1 MVFISEKTL
10 QKDQMVL
17 QGIITEITYQNQD
30 SGFMVVQLK
39 PDSAKDCYTCVGVM
53 PNIVAGVSVRFNG
66 EWEAH
71 KRYGQQFSVKK
82 YELVKPSTLEGIE
95 LLLGSGLIA
104 NIGPVRSKAII
115 ETFGFE
121 TLNILDKDPQ
131 RLLEVPGIGRKMME
145 RIAESWHQHSQIRHL
160 MLFLQD
166 YGISVNLAQKIYK
179 AWGEAAQA
187 KISENPYALIDD
199 VWGVGFIKADAI
211 AQKMGFLHDSFKRIR
226 AGLVYALQE
235 AANDGHS
242 YLPLSELV
250 QKAVEL
256 LGVKEE
262 LVIYSLDH
270 ILKTG
275 TLIKDEDCI
284 YLPGYFYAEKHI
296 AENLLSRK
304 SPGNLQIEEKE
315 LENWLIDYQKRHN
328 FHADPLQL
336 KAIRQ
341 AILNPLFILT
351 GGPGTGKTTILQ
363 VIVSFFRE
371 KHSLIA
377 LAAPTG
383 RAAQRMGNV
392 AGLTARTIHRL
403 LEFKGGASGYDFG
416 RDENNP
422 IEADVIILD
431 EMSMVDVLLMRR
443 FISAVKKETRLIM
456 VGDFHQLPSVGPGNV
471 LADLIDSGFI
481 PHVHLK
487 TIFRQAA
494 ASRIVTAA
502 HEIISG
508 IVPSFINSRDDNC
521 FFLHQQEPQKCVDLI
536 VDLVS
541 RRLPARYQLNPIVD
555 IQVLSPMHKGLLGT
569 QNLNKVLQKELNGQT
584 RFIARGENLFFL
596 GDKVM
601 QIKNNYDSGVFN
613 GDIGKVVEINDEQ
626 ELCVDFDGN
635 RVHYDS
641 RELDELVAAYC
652 ISIHKSQGCEF
663 RAVII
668 PVSTQHYIMLQRN
681 LIYTALTRAKQL
693 CVFVGSVQALEIAV
707 KNNEALRRYSK
718 LSCRLRCA
726 GDIF

>member
-1 MVFISEKTL
+1 
-10 QKDQMVL
+10 
-17 QGIITEITYQNQD
+17 
-30 SGFMVVQLK
+30 MVVQLK
-39 PDSAKDCYTCVGVM
+39 PDSTKNHYTCVGVM
-53 PNIVAGVSVRFNG
+53 PNVVAGESVCFHG
-66 EWEAH
+66 EWETH
-71 KRYGQQFSVKK
+71 KRFGQQFSVKR

-95 LLLGSGLIA
+95 LLLGSGLISS
-104 NIGPVRSKAII
+104 IGPVRSKAII

-121 TLNILDKDPQ
+121 TLNILDKEPQ

-145 RIAESWHQHSQIRHL
+145 KIAESWQQHSLVRHL
-160 MLFLQD
+160 MLFLQG
-166 YGISVNLAQKIYK
+166 YGVSVNLAQKIFK
-179 AWGEAAQA
+179 TWGEEAQA
-187 KISENPYALIDD
+187 RISENPYALIDD
-199 VWGVGFIKADAI
+199 VWGVGFIKADTI
-211 AQKMGFLHDSFKRIR
+211 AQKMGFSHDSFKRIR
-226 AGLVYALQE
+226 AGLVYVLQE

-250 QKAVEL
+250 HKSAEL

-270 ILKTG
+270 VIKIG
-275 TLIKDEDCI
+275 ALIKDEDCI
-284 YLPGYFYAEKHI
+284 YLPRYFHAEKYI

-304 SPGNLQIEEKE
+304 SPRNMLVEEKE
-315 LENWLIDYQKRHN
+315 LENWLIGYQRKYN

-383 RAAQRMGNV
+383 RAAQRMGSV
-392 AGLTARTIHRL
+392 AGLTAKTIHRL
-403 LEFKGGASGYDFG
+403 LEFKGGTSGYNFG

-431 EMSMVDVLLMRR
+431 EMSMVDVMLMRK
-443 FISAVKKETRLIM
+443 FISAVKTDTRLIM

-471 LADLIDSGFI
+471 LSDLIDSGFI
-481 PHVHLK
+481 SHVHLK

-508 IVPSFINSRDDNC
+508 IVPSFLNSRDDNC
-521 FFLHQQEPQKCVDLI
+521 FFLQQQEPQQCVALI

-541 RRLPARYQLNPIVD
+541 RRLPARYHLNPIVD
-555 IQVLSPMHKGLLGT
+555 IQILSPMHKGFLGT

-584 RFIARGENLFFL
+584 RCIIRGENCFFL

-601 QIKNNYDSGVFN
+601 QIKNNYDFGVFN
-613 GDIGKVVEINDEQ
+613 GDIGKVVEIDDEQ
-626 ELCVDFDGN
+626 GLCVDFDGN
-635 RVHYDS
+635 MVQYEN

-663 RAVII
+663 KAVII

-693 CVFVGSVQALEIAV
+693 CVFVGSAQALEIAV
-707 KNNEALRRYSK
+707 KNDEALKRYSQ
-718 LSCRLRCA
+718 LSCRLQCA

>member
-1 MVFISEKTL
+1 
-10 QKDQMVL
+10 
-17 QGIITEITYQNQD
+17 
-30 SGFMVVQLK
+30 MVVHLK
-39 PDSAKDCYTCVGVM
+39 PDSTKEHYTCVGVM
-53 PNIVAGVSVRFNG
+53 PNVVAGESVCFHG
-66 EWEAH
+66 EWETH
-71 KRYGQQFSVKK
+71 KRFGPQFSVKS

-95 LLLGSGLIA
+95 LLLGSGLISS
-104 NIGPVRSKAII
+104 IGPVRSKAII
-115 ETFGFE
+115 ETFGLK
-121 TLNILDKDPQ
+121 TLDILDKEPQ
-131 RLLEVPGIGRKMME
+131 RLTEVPGIGRKMME
-145 RIAESWHQHSQIRHL
+145 KIAESWQQHSQVRNL
-160 MLFLQD
+160 MLFLQG
-166 YGISVNLAQKIYK
+166 YGVSVNLAQKIFK
-179 AWGEAAQA
+179 TWGEKAQA
-187 KISENPYALIDD
+187 IISENPYALIDD

-211 AQKMGFLHDSFKRIR
+211 AQKMGFSHDSFKRIR
-226 AGLVYALQE
+226 AGLVYVLQE

-242 YLPLSELV
+242 YLPISELV
-250 QKAVEL
+250 RKSAEL
-256 LGVKEE
+256 LGVKDE

-270 ILKTG
+270 VIKTG
-275 TLIKDEDCI
+275 SLIKDEDCI
-284 YLPGYFYAEKHI
+284 YLPHYFHAERYI
-296 AENLLSRK
+296 AENLRSRK
-304 SPGNLQIEEKE
+304 SPVNMQVEVKE
-315 LENWLIDYQKRHN
+315 LENWLIDYQRRHN
-328 FHADPLQL
+328 FQADPLQL

-371 KHSLIA
+371 KHRLIA

-383 RAAQRMGNV
+383 RAAQRMGSV
-392 AGLTARTIHRL
+392 AGLTAKTIHRL

-431 EMSMVDVLLMRR
+431 EMSMVDVMLMRK
-443 FISAVKKETRLIM
+443 FISAVKTDTRLIM

-471 LADLIDSGFI
+471 LSDLIDSGFI

-508 IVPSFINSRDDNC
+508 IVPSFLNSRDDNC
-521 FFLHQQEPQKCVDLI
+521 FFLQQQEPQQCVSLI

-541 RRLPARYQLNPIVD
+541 RRLPASYHFNPIID
-555 IQVLSPMHKGLLGT
+555 IQVLSPMHKGFLGT

-584 RFIARGENLFFL
+584 RFISRGENCFYL

-601 QIKNNYDSGVFN
+601 QIRNNYDFGVFN
-613 GDIGKVVEINDEQ
+613 GDIGKIVDIYDDQ
-626 ELCVDFDGN
+626 GLCVDFDGN
-635 RVHYDS
+635 IVQYES

-663 RAVII
+663 KAVII

-693 CVFVGSVQALEIAV
+693 CVFVGTSQALEIAV
-707 KNNEALRRYSK
+707 KNNEALKRYSK
-718 LSCRLRCA
+718 LSCRLQCA
-726 GDIF
+726 GDIL

>member
-1 MVFISEKTL
+1 
-10 QKDQMVL
+10 
-17 QGIITEITYQNQD
+17 
-30 SGFMVVQLK
+30 MVVQLK
-39 PDSAKDCYTCVGVM
+39 PEAAKKHYTCVGVM
-53 PNIVAGVSVRFNG
+53 PNVVAGESVCFHG
-66 EWEAH
+66 EWETH
-71 KRYGQQFSVKK
+71 KRFGQQFSVKR

-95 LLLGSGLIA
+95 LLLGSGLIYS
-104 NIGPVRSKAII
+104 IGPVRSKAMI
-115 ETFGFE
+115 ETFGFD
-121 TLNILDKDPQ
+121 TLNILDKEPQ
-131 RLLEVPGIGRKMME
+131 RLLEVPGIGPKMME
-145 RIAESWHQHSQIRHL
+145 KISESWQQHSQIRHL

-166 YGISVNLAQKIYK
+166 YGVSVNLTQKIFK
-179 AWGEAAQA
+179 IWGETAQA
-187 KISENPYALIDD
+187 RISENPYALIDD
-199 VWGVGFIKADAI
+199 VWGVGFIKADVI
-211 AQKMGFLHDSFKRIR
+211 AQKMGFSHDSFKRIR
-226 AGLVYALQE
+226 AGLVHVLQE

-242 YLPLSELV
+242 YLPVSELV
-250 QKAVEL
+250 RKSAEL

-270 ILKTG
+270 VIKVG
-275 TLIKDEDCI
+275 ALINDEDCI
-284 YLPGYFYAEKHI
+284 YLPSYFHAEKHI

-304 SPGNLQIEEKE
+304 SPDDMQVEGKE
-315 LENWLIDYQKRHN
+315 LENWLIYYQSRHG
-328 FHADPLQL
+328 FQADPLQI

-371 KHSLIA
+371 KRSLIA

-383 RAAQRMGNV
+383 RAAQRMGSV
-392 AGLTARTIHRL
+392 AGLTAKTIHRL
-403 LEFKGGASGYDFG
+403 LEFKGGSSGHGFG

-431 EMSMVDVLLMRR
+431 EMSMVDVMLMHK
-443 FISAVKKETRLIM
+443 FISAVKMGTRLIM

-471 LADLIDSGFI
+471 LSDLIDSGFI

-508 IVPSFINSRDDNC
+508 IVPSFFNSREDNC
-521 FFLHQQEPQKCVDLI
+521 FFLQQQDPQQSVSLI

-555 IQVLSPMHKGLLGT
+555 IQVLSPMHKGFLGT

-584 RFIARGENLFFL
+584 CCVSRGESCFFL

-601 QIKNNYDSGVFN
+601 QIRNNYDSGVFN
-613 GDIGKVVEINDEQ
+613 GDIGKVVEINNEQ
-626 ELCVDFDGN
+626 GLSVDFDGN
-635 RVHYDS
+635 RVQYESKD
-641 RELDELVAAYC
+641 LDELVAAYC

-663 RAVII
+663 KAVII

-681 LIYTALTRAKQL
+681 LFYTALTRAKQL
-693 CVFVGSVQALEIAV
+693 CVFVGSDQALATAV
-707 KNNEALRRYSK
+707 KNDEALKRYSK

-726 GDIF
+726 

>member
-1 MVFISEKTL
+1 
-10 QKDQMVL
+10 MVL
-17 QGIITEITYQNQD
+17 QGIVTEITYQNED

-39 PDSAKDCYTCVGVM
+39 VESVKNNHTCVGVM
-53 PNIVAGVSVRFNG
+53 PNVVAGESVCFHG
-66 EWEAH
+66 EWETH
-71 KRYGQQFSVKK
+71 KRFGPQFIVKR
-82 YELVKPSTLEGIE
+82 YELVRPSTLEGIE
-95 LLLGSGLIA
+95 LLLGSGFIS

-115 ETFGFE
+115 EAFGLD
-121 TLNILDKDPQ
+121 TLNILDKEPK
-131 RLLEVPGIGRKMME
+131 RLMEVPGIGRKMME
-145 RIAESWHQHSQIRHL
+145 RIAESWQQHSQVRHL
-160 MLFLQD
+160 MLFLQG
-166 YGISVNLAQKIYK
+166 YGVSVNLAQKIYK
-179 AWGEAAQA
+179 TWGEEAQA
-187 KISENPYALIDD
+187 KISENPYSLIDD

-211 AQKMGFLHDSFKRIR
+211 AQKMGFSHDSFKRIR
-226 AGLVYALQE
+226 AGLVYVLQE
-235 AANDGHS
+235 SANDGHS
-242 YLPLSELV
+242 YLPVSELV
-250 QKAVEL
+250 RKSAEL
-256 LGVKEE
+256 LGVKDE

-270 ILKTG
+270 VVKTG

-284 YLPGYFYAEKHI
+284 YLPRYFHAEKYI

-304 SPGNLQIEEKE
+304 SPVNMRVEENE
-315 LENWLIDYQKRHN
+315 LENWLINYQKKHN

-341 AILNPLFILT
+341 AISNPLFILT

-371 KHSLIA
+371 KRSLIA

-383 RAAQRMGNV
+383 RAAQRMGSV
-392 AGLTARTIHRL
+392 AGLTAKTIHRL
-403 LEFKGGASGYDFG
+403 LEFKGGASGYDFA

-422 IEADVIILD
+422 VEADVIILD
-431 EMSMVDVLLMRR
+431 EMSMVDVMLMRK
-443 FISAVKKETRLIM
+443 FISAVKKDTRLIM
-456 VGDFHQLPSVGPGNV
+456 VGDFHQLPSVGAGNV
-471 LADLIDSGFI
+471 LSDLIDSGFI

-508 IVPSFINSRDDNC
+508 IIPSFLNSKDDNC
-521 FFLHQQEPQKCVDLI
+521 FFLQQQEPQQCVELI

-541 RRLPARYQLNPIVD
+541 RRLPTRYHFNPIVD
-555 IQVLSPMHKGLLGT
+555 IQVLSPMHKGFLGT

-584 RFIARGENLFFL
+584 RCIIRGENSFFL

-601 QIKNNYDSGVFN
+601 QIRNNYDLGVFN
-613 GDIGKVVEINDEQ
+613 GDIGKIVEINDDQ
-626 ELCVDFDGN
+626 GLCVDFDGN
-635 RVHYDS
+635 RVEYES
-641 RELDELVAAYC
+641 KELDELVAAYC

-663 RAVII
+663 KAVII

-707 KNNEALRRYSK
+707 KNNEALKRYSQ
-718 LSCRLRCA
+718 LSCRLQCA
-726 GDIF
+726 

>member
-1 MVFISEKTL
+1 
-10 QKDQMVL
+10 
-17 QGIITEITYQNQD
+17 
-30 SGFMVVQLK
+30 MVVQLK
-39 PDSAKDCYTCVGVM
+39 VESVKNNYTCVGVM
-53 PNIVAGVSVRFNG
+53 PNVVAGESVCFHG
-66 EWEAH
+66 EWETH
-71 KRYGQQFSVKK
+71 KRFGPQFIVKR
-82 YELVKPSTLEGIE
+82 YELVRPSTLEGIE
-95 LLLGSGLIA
+95 LLLGSGFIS

-115 ETFGFE
+115 ETFGFD
-121 TLNILDKDPQ
+121 TLNILDKEPK
-131 RLLEVPGIGRKMME
+131 RLMEVPGIGRKMME
-145 RIAESWHQHSQIRHL
+145 RIAESWQQHSQVRHL

-166 YGISVNLAQKIYK
+166 YGVSVNLAQKIYK
-179 AWGEAAQA
+179 TWGEEAQA
-187 KISENPYALIDD
+187 KISENPYSLIDD

-211 AQKMGFLHDSFKRIR
+211 AQKMGFSHDSFKRIR
-226 AGLVYALQE
+226 AGLVYVLQE

-242 YLPLSELV
+242 YLPVSELV
-250 QKAVEL
+250 RKSSEL

-270 ILKTG
+270 VVKTG

-284 YLPGYFYAEKHI
+284 YLPRYFHAEKYI

-304 SPGNLQIEEKE
+304 SPVNMRVEENE
-315 LENWLIDYQKRHN
+315 LENWLINYQKKHN

-341 AILNPLFILT
+341 AITNSLFILT

-371 KHSLIA
+371 KRSFIA

-383 RAAQRMGNV
+383 RAAQRMGSV
-392 AGLTARTIHRL
+392 AGLTAKTIHRL
-403 LEFKGGASGYDFG
+403 LEFKGGASGYDFA

-422 IEADVIILD
+422 VEADVIILD
-431 EMSMVDVLLMRR
+431 EMSMVDVMLMRK
-443 FISAVKKETRLIM
+443 FISAVKKDTRLIM
-456 VGDFHQLPSVGPGNV
+456 VGDFHQLPSVGAGNV
-471 LADLIDSGFI
+471 LSDLIDSGFI

-508 IVPSFINSRDDNC
+508 IIPSFINSKDDNC
-521 FFLHQQEPQKCVDLI
+521 FFLQQQEPQQCVELI

-541 RRLPARYQLNPIVD
+541 RRLPTRYHFNPIVD
-555 IQVLSPMHKGLLGT
+555 IQVLSPMHKGFLGT

-584 RFIARGENLFFL
+584 RCIIRGENSFFL

-601 QIKNNYDSGVFN
+601 QIRNNYDLGVFN
-613 GDIGKVVEINDEQ
+613 GDIGKVVEINDDQ
-626 ELCVDFDGN
+626 GLCVDFDGN
-635 RVHYDS
+635 RVEYES
-641 RELDELVAAYC
+641 KELDELVAAYC

-663 RAVII
+663 KAVII

-693 CVFVGSVQALEIAV
+693 CVFVGSAQALEIAV
-707 KNNEALRRYSK
+707 KNNEALKRYSQ
-718 LSCRLRCA
+718 LSCRLQCA
-726 GDIF
+726 